1 MTPALLS
8 SDHITKLQKVQTNI
22 VAIINVSNHKKI
34 TQEDILEDFVYNML
48 DDCIRALKKVQGD
61 LE

>member
-34 TQEDILEDFVYNML
+34 VQEDILEDFVYNTL
-48 DDCIRALKKVQGD
+48 DECIENLKKIKGD
-61 LE
+61 IE

>member
-34 TQEDILEDFVYNML
+34 VQEDILEDFVYNTL
-48 DDCIRALKKVQGD
+48 DDCIRALKKIQGD

>member
-8 SDHITKLQKVQTNI
+8 SDHITRLQRIQTNI

-34 TQEDILEDFVYNML
+34 VQEDILEDFVYNTI
-48 DDCIRALKKVQGD
+48 DECIESLKKIQGD

>member
-1 MTPALLS
+1 MIPALLS

-34 TQEDILEDFVYNML
+34 VQEDILEDFVYNTL
-48 DDCIRALKKVQGD
+48 DECIENLKKIKGD

>member
-1 MTPALLS
+1 MVPALLS

-34 TQEDILEDFVYNML
+34 VQEDILEDFVFNTVVE
-48 DDCIRALKKVQGD
+48 CIESLNSIKGD